1 MPFALSE
8 IDQKPGQVILTLLVK
23 TLQRGQP
30 AGAGL
35 FLETELFGA
44 EIKYS
49 NKNLRIKVR
58 VLANKPVHSVQ
69 VVPGYLVSFITLRAK
84 PLKPRS

>member
-1 MPFALSE
+1 MPFALSQ

-58 VLANKPVHSVQ
+58 VLANKPVHSV
-69 VVPGYLVSFITLRAK
+69 VPGYLGSFITLRAK

>member
-44 EIKYS
+44 EITYS

-58 VLANKPVHSVQ
+58 VLANKPVHSV
-69 VVPGYLVSFITLRAK
+69 VPGYLVSFITLRAK